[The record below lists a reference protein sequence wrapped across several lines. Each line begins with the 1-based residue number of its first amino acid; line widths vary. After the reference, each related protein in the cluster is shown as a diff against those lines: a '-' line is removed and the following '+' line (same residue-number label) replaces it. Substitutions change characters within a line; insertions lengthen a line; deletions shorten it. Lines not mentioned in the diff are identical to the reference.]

1 MAVRVRVLGVRVLR
15 QALLSLPLMLAAAL
29 MPLSAVAQ
37 ADAPRPDREFHGEP
51 DKKLDGKL
59 MLAAAAS
66 VKPVVEAL
74 IQTFQQRHP
83 GLELIASYGSS
94 GKIST
99 QISHGAPFD
108 LFLSADMDYPRWLV
122 SESLAAGQARIYAR
136 GRLVL
141 WQRGATAPD
150 FNDLRQRRP
159 AKVAIANPR
168 HAPYGQRAQEVLI
181 SQDLWEALQ
190 GRLVFGENI
199 AQTAQF
205 LYSGAADTGLIALSL
220 ALKPALAAEG
230 RFTVVDEQLHQPLD
244 HGYIV
249 THGGATNPAAEA
261 FSAFILSDQAR
272 TVLRQH
278 GFEVP
283 AEP

>member
-1 MAVRVRVLGVRVLR
+1 MAVLRLLCPLPSLLKITVLR
-15 QALLSLPLMLAAAL
+15 LRLLSLMLMLATAL
-29 MPLSAVAQ
+29 IPLPSVAQ
-37 ADAPRPDREFHGEP
+37 ADAGPNLDE
-51 DKKLDGKL
+51 KLQGKL

-66 VKPVVEAL
+66 VKPVMEAL

-83 GLELIASYGSS
+83 ALQLIASYGSS

-99 QISHGAPFD
+99 QISNGAPFD
-108 LFLSADMDYPRWLV
+108 LFLSADMTYPQWLV
-122 SESLAAGQARIYAR
+122 SQGLTAGAARVYAR

-141 WQRGATAPD
+141 WQRGAMTPS
-150 FNDLRQRRP
+150 FEDLRHGNAAR
-159 AKVAIANPR
+159 VAIANPR
-168 HAPYGQRAQEVLI
+168 HAPYGQRAQEVLV
-181 SQDLWEALQ
+181 SQDLWEPLQ

-220 ALKPALAAEG
+220 ALNPALAAEG
-230 RFTVVDEQLHQPLD
+230 RYTVVDEQLHQPLD

-249 THGGATNPAAEA
+249 TRGGAANPAARA
-261 FSAFILSDQAR
+261 FGEFILSDQAGI
-272 TVLRQH
+272 VLRQH